1 MKHKKFRVTK
11 DSSKIVLHKLTQ
23 AVIKKNPNIEK
34 EHIITKIKKHERLY
48 TLGLSFLFIIIIVS
62 ITLIVGTSYKY
73 FKDINSYKSGVLV
86 VNYKASN
93 NGIGDIIT
101 LDDSFILDDN
111 KVKNEDQYSFT
122 ITNNA
127 SCEVSYNISIRLDND
142 LIDLDNCRNNLFDY
156 HNIRYNLNKGN
167 VKSLKD
173 LINDDQY
180 LLASD
185 VIPAKS
191 TKVYTLNVWLDKETL
206 MEGKHFH
213 GIIEVDMVDRA

>member
-34 EHIITKIKKHERLY
+34 EHIITKIKRHERLY
-48 TLGLSFLFIIIIVS
+48 TLGLSFLFIIIIVG

-73 FKDINSYKSGVLV
+73 FKDINSYKSGVLI
-86 VNYKASN
+86 VNYKASD

-101 LDDSFILDDN
+101 LDDSYILEDN
-111 KVKNEDQYSFT
+111 KVKDLEQYSFT

-142 LIDLDNCRNNLFDY
+142 FIDLDNCRDNLFDY
-156 HNIRYNLNKGN
+156 SDIRYNINKGN
-167 VKSLKD
+167 VKYLKD
-173 LINDDQY
+173 MINEEQY

-185 VIPAKS
+185 VIPANS
-191 TKVYTLNVWLDKETL
+191 TKVYILNVWLNKETL
-206 MEGKHFH
+206 MEGRHFH
-213 GIIEVDMVDRA
+213 GIIEVDMIDRA

>member
-34 EHIITKIKKHERLY
+34 EHIITKIKRHERLY
-48 TLGLSFLFIIIIVS
+48 TLGLSFLFILFIVG
-62 ITLIVGTSYKY
+62 ITLVVGTSYKY
-73 FKDINSYKSGVLV
+73 FRDINSYKSGVLV
-86 VNYKASN
+86 VNYRASN

-101 LDDSFILDDN
+101 LDDSYILDDN
-111 KVKNEDQYSFT
+111 KVKDGEQYSFT

-142 LIDLDNCRNNLFDY
+142 FIDLDNCRNNLFDY
-156 HNIRYNLNKGN
+156 RSIKYNINKGS

-173 LINDDQY
+173 LINEDQY
-180 LLASD
+180 LLSSD
-185 VIPAKS
+185 VIPPKS
-191 TKVYTLNVWLDKETL
+191 TKVYTLNVWLDKDTL
-206 MEGKHFH
+206 MEGRHFH